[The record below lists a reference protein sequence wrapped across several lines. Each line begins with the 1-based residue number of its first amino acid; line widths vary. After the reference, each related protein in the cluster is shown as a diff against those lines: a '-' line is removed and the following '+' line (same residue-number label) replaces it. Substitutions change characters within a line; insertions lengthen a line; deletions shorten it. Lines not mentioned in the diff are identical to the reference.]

1 MTVTIKGIKSTFTVE
16 NVKQI
21 GSKQLFKAYNTYYA
35 TNVYYSYKTLISI
48 KYNGQWFITC
58 EHFSS
63 TTTRH
68 KKEIKKMENN
78 CIMLNQ
84 LEFER
89 IVEGAR
95 MNKLLVN

>member
-1 MTVTIKGIKSTFTVE
+1 MTVTTKGIKATFTVE

-35 TNVYYSYKTLISI
+35 TSVYYSYKTLIAI
-48 KYNGQWFITC
+48 KYNAQWYITC
-58 EHFSS
+58 EYFSS

-68 KKEIKKMENN
+68 KNEIRKMENN

-84 LEFER
+84 LEFEK
-89 IVEGAR
+89 IVEGCR
-95 MNKLLVN
+95 MNKLIS